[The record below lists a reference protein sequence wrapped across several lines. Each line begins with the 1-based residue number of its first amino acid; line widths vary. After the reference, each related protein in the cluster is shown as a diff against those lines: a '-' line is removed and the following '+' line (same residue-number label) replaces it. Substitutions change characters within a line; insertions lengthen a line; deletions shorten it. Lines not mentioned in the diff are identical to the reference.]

1 MLILLSRTRDKWDG
15 SRRLPMEFGLLGK
28 RYEKDYTEEELEQI
42 YSGITTAVAVPVN
55 VAIKAEHRVL
65 DLARMEEILM
75 GAKRIVLQDC
85 GCKVDKGN
93 CNAPRDVCLS
103 LDEAADYEKEFD
115 RYNPKEINLDVA
127 LDTLRRSHEAGLVH
141 MAYTMEGDDSPK
153 IICSCCSCCCHTLS
167 GLLRFGIAKHVLKSD
182 LTSETDMGICKGSGV
197 CVERCVFGARKI
209 VDGELVHDPENCFG
223 CGLCVSTCPEGAIR
237 LVEKHGS
244 S

>member
-1 MLILLSRTRDKWDG
+1 MIMADR
-15 SRRLPMEFGLLGK
+15 MEGK
-28 RYEKDYTEEELEQI
+28 RFENDWTMDELGDIYADTEK
-42 YSGITTAVAVPVN
+42 AVTVPVN
-55 VAIKAEHRVL
+55 VKIEAEHRVL
-65 DLARMEEILM
+65 DLSRMEEILRD
-75 GAKRIVLQDC
+75 AELIVLQDC
-85 GCKVDKGN
+85 GCKTMRGN
-93 CNAPRDVCLS
+93 CDAPRGTCISLDAVAKDALKDTRYNPRVVT
-103 LDEAADYEKEFD
+103 LDEALE
-115 RYNPKEINLDVA
+115 A
-127 LDTLRRSHEAGLVH
+127 LRTSHEAGLVH

>member
-1 MLILLSRTRDKWDG
+1 M
-15 SRRLPMEFGLLGK
+15 PMESGLLGK

-42 YSGITTAVAVPVN
+42 FSGITTAVAVPVN

-65 DLARMEEILM
+65 DLSRMTEILR

-93 CNAPRDVCLS
+93 CDTPRDVCLS
-103 LDEAADYEKEFD
+103 IDEAADYEQEFD
-115 RYNPKEINLDVA
+115 RYDPKEIGLEEALDV
-127 LDTLRRSHEAGLVH
+127 LRRSHEAGLVH
-141 MAYTMEGDDSPK
+141 MAYTMEGDDTPK
-153 IICSCCSCCCHTLS
+153 ILCSCCPCCCHTLS

-182 LTSETDMGICKGSGV
+182 LIARTNMDICQGCGV
-197 CVERCVFGARKI
+197 CVERCVFSARMM
-209 VDGELVHDPENCFG
+209 VDGELVFDAENCFG

-237 LVEKHGS
+237 LIEKNGS